1 MNTSHLSEDSSVS
14 IKKRIFSLPT
24 LLSFVTAVCLIYFLT
39 SRFELD
45 WSETGSNIKRLN
57 PLTYIGAFLIYYSS
71 FLFRGFRWRYLGL
84 NAWEDRDE
92 LAQVSSSNK
101 SVPSPMTCSLL
112 ILCGWFVNSIAWL
125 RMGDAYRAY
134 AFGSE
139 SGKGF
144 SWSLGTI
151 LAERVL
157 DMVTVA
163 TALIISV
170 FLLSRSMES
179 TISVI
184 LLVSAIVMTVA
195 LIGVVVGLFHTGS
208 RITNILPNRL
218 KGSMLSFKAGVVGSF
233 DRLPLLAGLG
243 SLGWLMEVLRLW
255 LVVESLGISMGFVL
269 LVVVAVGSSV
279 LSTIPTPGGVGAV
292 EPGMTALL
300 LLGVN
305 GPEAAAVTLCDRSIT
320 YLSVLVIG
328 GLVFFIRQ
336 TRYFSGKRA
345 SRAVN

>member
-1 MNTSHLSEDSSVS
+1 MNTSHLSEDSSVP

-24 LLSFVTAVCLIYFLT
+24 LLSFVIVVCLFYFLT
-39 SRFELD
+39 SRFDLD
-45 WSETGSNIKRLN
+45 WAETGSNIKRLN
-57 PLTYIGAFLIYYSS
+57 PLTYFGAFLIYYSS
-71 FLFRGFRWRYLGL
+71 FLFRGLRWRYLGL
-84 NAWEDRDE
+84 NAWEDCDE
-92 LAQVSSSNK
+92 LAQDSLSNR
-101 SVPSPMTCSLL
+101 SLPSFMTCSLL

-157 DMVTVA
+157 DMVTVV

-170 FLLSRSMES
+170 FLLSRTMES
-179 TISVI
+179 TMSVI
-184 LLVSAIVMTVA
+184 LLFSAIVMTVV
-195 LIGVVVGLFHTGS
+195 LIGVVVGLFHTSS
-208 RITNILPNRL
+208 RMTDILPNRL
-218 KGSMLSFKAGVVGSF
+218 RGAMLSFKAGVVGSF
-233 DRLPLLAGLG
+233 DRLPLLAVLG

-255 LVVESLGISMGFVL
+255 LVVGSLGISMGFIL

-300 LLGVN
+300 LLGVS
-305 GPEAAAVTLCDRSIT
+305 GPEAAAVTLCDRTIT

-328 GLVFFIRQ
+328 GFVFFIRQ
-336 TRYFSGKRA
+336 TRYFRGKKTARA
-345 SRAVN
+345 G

>member
-1 MNTSHLSEDSSVS
+1 MNTSHLGEDSSVS

-24 LLSFVTAVCLIYFLT
+24 LLSFVTAVCFFYFLT

-45 WSETGSNIKRLN
+45 WAETGSTIRHLN
-57 PLTYIGAFLIYYSS
+57 PLAYVGAFLIYYVS
-71 FLFRGFRWRYLGL
+71 FLFRGLRWRYLGL

-92 LAQVSSSNK
+92 LARGSSGNRSLP
-101 SVPSPMTCSLL
+101 SVMTCSLL

-170 FLLSRSMES
+170 LLLSRTMES

-184 LLVSAIVMTVA
+184 LLFSAIVMTA
-195 LIGVVVGLFHTGS
+195 GLIGVVVGLFYTGG

-218 KGSMLSFKAGVVGSF
+218 RGALLRFKAGVVGSF
-233 DRLPLLAGLG
+233 DRLPLLAVLG

-255 LVVESLGISMGFVL
+255 LVVDSLGISIGFTL
-269 LVVVAVGSSV
+269 LVVVTIGGSV
-279 LSTIPTPGGVGAV
+279 LSTIPTPGGLGAV

-300 LLGVN
+300 LLGIS

-336 TRYFSGKRA
+336 TRYFRGKKA
-345 SRAVN
+345 SCA

>member
-1 MNTSHLSEDSSVS
+1 MNTSHRSEDSSVP

-24 LLSFVTAVCLIYFLT
+24 LLSFVAAVCLFYFLT

-45 WSETGSNIKRLN
+45 WAETGSNIKRLN
-57 PLTYIGAFLIYYSS
+57 PLTYVGAFLIYYSS
-71 FLFRGFRWRYLGL
+71 FLFRGLRWRYLGL
-84 NAWEDRDE
+84 NAWEHRDE
-92 LAQVSSSNK
+92 LTKRSLSNRSLP
-101 SVPSPMTCSLL
+101 SVMTCSLL

-125 RMGDAYRAY
+125 RIGDAYRAY

-170 FLLSRSMES
+170 LLLSSTMES
-179 TISVI
+179 RISVV
-184 LLVSAIVMTVA
+184 LLFSAIVMAAA
-195 LIGVVVGLFHTGS
+195 LIGMVVGLFYTGG

-218 KGSMLSFKAGVVGSF
+218 RGAVLNFKAGVVGSF
-233 DRLPLLAGLG
+233 DRLLLLAVLGL
-243 SLGWLMEVLRLW
+243 LGWFMEVLRLW
-255 LVVESLGISMGFVL
+255 LVVDSLGISVGLVL
-269 LVVVAVGSSV
+269 LVVVTIGSSV

-300 LLGVN
+300 LLGIS

-336 TRYFSGKRA
+336 TRYFRGKKTSCA
-345 SRAVN
+345 

>member
-1 MNTSHLSEDSSVS
+1 MNTSHLSEDSSVP

-24 LLSFVTAVCLIYFLT
+24 LLSFVIVVCLFYFLT
-39 SRFELD
+39 SRFDLD
-45 WSETGSNIKRLN
+45 WAETGSNIKRLN
-57 PLTYIGAFLIYYSS
+57 PLTYVGAFLIYYSS
-71 FLFRGFRWRYLGL
+71 FLFRGLRWRYLGL

-92 LAQVSSSNK
+92 LTQDSSRNRSL
-101 SVPSPMTCSLL
+101 PSFVNCSLL

-157 DMVTVA
+157 DMVTVV

-170 FLLSRSMES
+170 FLLSRTMES
-179 TISVI
+179 TMSVI
-184 LLVSAIVMTVA
+184 LLFSAIVMTVV
-195 LIGVVVGLFHTGS
+195 LIGVVVGLFHTSS
-208 RITNILPNRL
+208 RMTDILPNRL
-218 KGSMLSFKAGVVGSF
+218 RGAMLSFKAGVVGSF
-233 DRLPLLAGLG
+233 DRLPLLAVLG

-255 LVVESLGISMGFVL
+255 LVVGSLGISMGFIL
-269 LVVVAVGSSV
+269 LVVVAIGSSV

-300 LLGVN
+300 LLGVS

-336 TRYFSGKRA
+336 TRYFRGKKTARA
-345 SRAVN
+345 G